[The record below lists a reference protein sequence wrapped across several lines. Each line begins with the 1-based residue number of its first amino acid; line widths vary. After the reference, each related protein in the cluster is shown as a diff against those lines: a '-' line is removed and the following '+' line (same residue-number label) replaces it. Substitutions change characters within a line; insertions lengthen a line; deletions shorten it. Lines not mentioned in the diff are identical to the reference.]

1 MKHLL
6 FSIAFLFSVVSLQ
19 AKTVDGYMITKSNDT
34 VKCQIN
40 VNGLEL
46 FDKVTI
52 IDSSGTKTKY
62 HADELAING
71 FGFTYENNKY
81 DYVLIN
87 NEDSHWSFMIRTVK
101 GKRFNLYY
109 SFEFVSTYRGA
120 SYRSDSYMMQDSA
133 MRVVT
138 VSGGLFNP
146 LKKKIKKYLNG
157 DTAMIDLLDKT
168 VDKVTDVPK
177 FVKAAN
183 ELYQH

>member
-1 MKHLL
+1 MKLL
-6 FSIAFLFSVVSLQ
+6 LLSIVFFFCALSLQ

-40 VNGLEL
+40 VNGLDL

-52 IDSSGTKTKY
+52 TDSSGTKTKY
-62 HADELAING
+62 RADELGING

-101 GKRFNLYY
+101 GKRFNLFY

-120 SYRSDSYMMQDSA
+120 SYRSDSYMIQDTD

-138 VSGGLFNP
+138 VSGGIFNP
-146 LKKKIKKYLNG
+146 LKKKIKKYLG
-157 DTAMIDLLDKT
+157 SDTAMIDLLDHT

-183 ELYQH
+183 EMQEH

>member
-1 MKHLL
+1 MKLL
-6 FSIAFLFSVVSLQ
+6 LLSIVFFFSALSLQ

-40 VNGLEL
+40 VSGLEL
-46 FDKVTI
+46 FDRVTI

-62 HADELAING
+62 RADELTING

-101 GKRFNLYY
+101 GKRFNLFY
-109 SFEFVSTYRGA
+109 SFDFVNTGRGA
-120 SYRSDSYMMQDSA
+120 SYRSDSYLIQDTA
-133 MRVVT
+133 QRVVT
-138 VSGGLFNP
+138 VSGGLFHP
-146 LKKKIKKYLNG
+146 LKKKLRKYL
-157 DTAMIDLLDKT
+157 DTDSALIDLLEKT
-168 VDKVTDVPK
+168 VSNINDVPK

-183 ELYQH
+183 ELYQQ